1 MRIGISNAKSLSSL
15 TRLLETILGRLSLI
29 DNFESFEV
37 QDIEITSGNEVTIGN
52 KLTTIPSKY
61 ILVGQTGNGVI
72 SKGDTQWTAKYLY
85 IKNNGPDT
93 VKVSIVFMR

>member
-1 MRIGISNAKSLSSL
+1 MKIGISNSKTLESL
-15 TRLLETILGRLSLI
+15 TRALEIILSRLSLT

-37 QDIEITSGNEVTIGN
+37 QDIEITSGTEVTIGN

-61 ILVGQTGNGVI
+61 IVVGQTGHGVI

-93 VKVSIVFMR
+93 VKVSILFMR

>member
-37 QDIEITSGNEVTIGN
+37 QDIEITSGDEVTIGN

-61 ILVGQTGNGVI
+61 IVVGQIGNGVI
-72 SKGDTQWTAKYLY
+72 SKGDTQWTTKYLY

-93 VKVSIVFMR
+93 VKVSIIFLR

>member
-1 MRIGISNAKSLSSL
+1 MKIGISNVK
-15 TRLLETILGRLSLI
+15 TIEGIIRLLETVLHRLSLT

-37 QDIEITSGNEVTIGN
+37 QDVEITSGSEITIGN
-52 KLTTIPSKY
+52 KLTIIPTKY
-61 ILVGQTGNGVI
+61 ILTGQIGHGVI

-93 VKVSIVFMR
+93 VKVSMVFMR

>member
-1 MRIGISNAKSLSSL
+1 MKIGISNSKTLESL
-15 TRLLETILGRLSLI
+15 TRALEIILSRLSLT

-61 ILVGQTGNGVI
+61 IVVGQTGNGVI

-93 VKVSIVFMR
+93 VKVSLIFLR

>member
-37 QDIEITSGNEVTIGN
+37 QDIEITSGDEVTIGN

-61 ILVGQTGNGVI
+61 IVVGQTGNGVI

-85 IKNNGPDT
+85 VKNNGPDT
-93 VKVSIVFMR
+93 VKVSIIFLR

>member
-1 MRIGISNAKSLSSL
+1 MKIGISNSKTLESL
-15 TRLLETILGRLSLI
+15 TRSLEVILSRLSLI

-37 QDIEITSGNEVTIGN
+37 QDIEITSSTEVTIGN

-61 ILVGQTGNGVI
+61 IVVGQTGHGVI

-93 VKVSIVFMR
+93 VKVSIVFIR

>member
-1 MRIGISNAKSLSSL
+1 MKLGLTHIKSLSKL
-15 TRLLETILGRLSLI
+15 ITMLEIGFSRLSLA

-37 QDIEITSGNEVTIGN
+37 QDVEITSGSEITIGN
-52 KLTTIPSKY
+52 KLTTIPTKY
-61 ILVGQTGNGVI
+61 ILTGQIGHGVI

-93 VKVSIVFMR
+93 VKVSVVFMR